1 MVEDIHFAMDH
12 SHQVDVIFID
22 FQKAFDKVPHQR
34 LLTKLCYYGIQGKIH
49 EWLSIWLTKCIQ
61 RVVINGHESSFAE
74 VQSGVP
80 QGTVLG
86 PLIFLLYINDINSGV
101 SSKLRLFADDCIL
114 YRTIISQ
121 DDNLCL
127 QSDLDLIIKT

>member
-12 SHQVDVIFID
+12 SHQVNVIFID

-34 LLTKLCYYGIQGKIH
+34 LLTKLCYYDIQVKIH
-49 EWLSIWLTKCIQ
+49 EWLSIWLTKRAQ

-74 VQSGVP
+74 VQSGLP

-86 PLIFLLYINDINSGV
+86 PLMFCFTLM
-101 SSKLRLFADDCIL
+101 IL
-114 YRTIISQ
+114 ILAYPLSYTTI
-121 DDNLCL
+121 CR
-127 QSDLDLIIKT
+127 

>member
-1 MVEDIHFAMDH
+1 MGY

-49 EWLSIWLTKCIQ
+49 EWLSIWLIKHVQ
-61 RVVINGHESSFAE
+61 QVVINGHESSFAE

-80 QGTVLG
+80 QGTVLDH
-86 PLIFLLYINDINSGV
+86 LMFLLYISDINSGV
-101 SSKLRLFADDCIL
+101 SSKL
-114 YRTIISQ
+114 
-121 DDNLCL
+121 
-127 QSDLDLIIKT
+127 